1 MVSQINA
8 FLPNKYSAQ
17 PKKTSLT
24 AYPQMKFR
32 SYSVQDRDQAISLW
46 QRVLPDDQPHN
57 EASRVIDAKLAVD
70 AMLFIA
76 EDNGTIIASA
86 MAGYDGHRGWLYSVA
101 VDPQHRR
108 KGIGRELVET
118 VVQEVKCIGCIKVN
132 LQVRSTNSQ
141 VVEFYESLGF
151 TVEERISMG
160 KLLGQ

>member
-32 SYSVQDRDQAISLW
+32 SYSVQDRDQVISLW
-46 QRVLPDDQPHN
+46 QRVLPDDQQHN
-57 EASRVIDAKLAVD
+57 EPSRVIDAKLAVD

-76 EDNGTIIASA
+76 EDNGTIIGSA

-108 KGIGRELVET
+108 NGIGRELVKLAIRT
-118 VVQEVKCIGCIKVN
+118 LKSVGCVKVN
-132 LQVRSTNSQ
+132 LQVRATNSQ
-141 VVEFYESLGF
+141 VVEFYESLDF
-151 TVEERISMG
+151 AVEDRISMG
-160 KLLGQ
+160 KLLN

>member
-1 MVSQINA
+1 MS
-8 FLPNKYSAQ
+8 
-17 PKKTSLT
+17 

-32 SYSVQDRDQAISLW
+32 SYSAQDRDQVISLW

-70 AMLFIA
+70 EMLFIA
-76 EDNGTIIASA
+76 EDNGAIIGSA

-118 VVQEVKCIGCIKVN
+118 AVQELKCIGCIKVN

-160 KLLGQ
+160 KLLGR